1 MLSSIRS
8 GRSLASSVNGKKS
21 EEFFDAEESGEPTAT
36 PASGSGAGSGVFTNG
51 AEHVK
56 VAFLCEQVSHH
67 PPISSAY
74 YICPDKGIEACAV
87 DQIAAKVSGMS
98 VRIGPGE
105 LNKVR
110 TRAWR
115 SIDKSNR
122 ADRRLDTFLQGVF
135 VKLNRDGPGKGE
147 EYQVS
152 NPQANV
158 NGLLKGT

>member
-1 MLSSIRS
+1 MY
-8 GRSLASSVNGKKS
+8 
-21 EEFFDAEESGEPTAT
+21 
-36 PASGSGAGSGVFTNG
+36 TNG
-51 AEHVK
+51 TEHVK

-74 YICPDKGIEACAV
+74 YLCPEKGIEACAV
-87 DQIAAKVSGMS
+87 DQISAKVSGMS
-98 VRIGPGE
+98 VRIGPGS
-105 LNKVR
+105 LNK
-110 TRAWR
+110 
-115 SIDKSNR
+115 
-122 ADRRLDTFLQGVF
+122 GVF